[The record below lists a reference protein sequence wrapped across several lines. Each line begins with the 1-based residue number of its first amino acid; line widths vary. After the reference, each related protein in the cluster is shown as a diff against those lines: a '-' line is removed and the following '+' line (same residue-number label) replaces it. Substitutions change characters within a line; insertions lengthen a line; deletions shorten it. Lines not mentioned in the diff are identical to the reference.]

1 MKVLEQARAIEVPRA
16 EGLRFGELVRE
27 VAERVNQYRLKAY
40 AGNLAYRGLFAVFAV
55 LVLTFAVLSI
65 FDARELV
72 RRMLDQM
79 AGFLPD
85 PVHGAL
91 ERQMLRPVADS
102 APGRAPALRV
112 AASVAGA
119 LYGLSALA
127 RGVIDAMNAMYDVDE
142 RRPFWKRQLASV
154 AMSAGV
160 LVMLIGALVL
170 VALGPQV
177 GIVLRILRWPA
188 LLGLVLVSYAL
199 IYAFAPSVKERFRT
213 FSHGAVLALPL
224 WTLFTLGFTQ
234 FVDRYSRFE
243 QTYGSL
249 AGIVVLLLYMFI
261 SALILLLGASVNH
274 VVAQRSGRKAP
285 EPSS

>member
-127 RGVIDAMNAMYDVDE
+127 RGVIDAMNAMYDADE

-274 VVAQRSGRKAP
+274 VVAERSGRKAP